1 MIIDDVLG
9 TKETESQTRLKP
21 FLPEFHF
28 DLQHKN
34 VLSMGQL
41 GRENILKPLQNV
53 LKTESF

>member
-1 MIIDDVLG
+1 MIINDVLG

-53 LKTESF
+53 LKTE